1 MNTNLPFAE
10 TFTLHAKVV
19 LQTAQSVLSL
29 CPQRLTTLREQAVG
43 THPERYSSL
52 VRMPKLCYRLSRTNL
67 TNFGMTLTI
76 LGRPTYYYSCKRV
89 LLERPSIP
97 PLKLSRFGTTLTNLG
112 RPSRILGLPSQF

>member
-10 TFTLHAKVV
+10 TFTLHTKVV
-19 LQTAQSVLSL
+19 LQTAQFVLSL

-52 VRMPKLCYRLSRTNL
+52 VRMPKLCYRLSRTTF

-97 PLKLSRFGTTLTNLG
+97 PLKLTRFGTTLAKFGTPLVNLG
-112 RPSRILGLPSQF
+112 RSS